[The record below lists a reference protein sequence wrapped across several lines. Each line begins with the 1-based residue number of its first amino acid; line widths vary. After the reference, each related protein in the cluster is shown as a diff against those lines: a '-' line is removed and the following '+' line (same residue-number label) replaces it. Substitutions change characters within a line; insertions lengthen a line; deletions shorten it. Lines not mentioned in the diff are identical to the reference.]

1 MKTLIRNG
9 KIILED
15 EIIESDL
22 LIDDDKILGFQNSD
36 DAKVIDAQG
45 LYVSPGFID
54 VHTHGRKGADTMDA
68 TKESL
73 EIMSREH
80 LKTGVT
86 SFLPTTMTMPIE
98 DVARAMDAIGQYKDE
113 VTGAKIIGVHL
124 EGPFISAKYKGAQ
137 PESAI
142 IAPSIENYKALC
154 HGHEELVK
162 KITIAPER
170 EGALEL
176 IDYLAKH
183 EVSVSVGH
191 SNATFEETVKAIH
204 YGANSTTH
212 TYNAMTP
219 LHHREPGIVGTAML
233 NQRLYAE
240 LILDGKHVKWPS
252 ARILAEMKDD
262 DKLVLVTDSLEAA
275 GMPVGEYMLGGQKVF
290 VKDGRAELENG
301 TIAGSIAGMNEE
313 VKHAVEH
320 LNVSLVKAVNY
331 ASRNPADSLNR
342 KDLGRIAPG
351 AKADLIFFNANIDIM
366 HAMVDGILKF

>member
-137 PESAI
+137 P
-142 IAPSIENYKALC
+142 
-154 HGHEELVK
+154 
-162 KITIAPER
+162 
-170 EGALEL
+170 
-176 IDYLAKH
+176 
-183 EVSVSVGH
+183 
-191 SNATFEETVKAIH
+191 
-204 YGANSTTH
+204 
-212 TYNAMTP
+212 
-219 LHHREPGIVGTAML
+219 
-233 NQRLYAE
+233 
-240 LILDGKHVKWPS
+240 
-252 ARILAEMKDD
+252 
-262 DKLVLVTDSLEAA
+262 
-275 GMPVGEYMLGGQKVF
+275 
-290 VKDGRAELENG
+290 
-301 TIAGSIAGMNEE
+301 
-313 VKHAVEH
+313 
-320 LNVSLVKAVNY
+320 
-331 ASRNPADSLNR
+331 
-342 KDLGRIAPG
+342 
-351 AKADLIFFNANIDIM
+351 
-366 HAMVDGILKF
+366 

>member
-1 MKTLIRNG
+1 MGL
-9 KIILED
+9 
-15 EIIESDL
+15 
-22 LIDDDKILGFQNSD
+22 FQIKPD
-36 DAKVIDAQG
+36 
-45 LYVSPGFID
+45 
-54 VHTHGRKGADTMDA
+54 
-68 TKESL
+68 
-73 EIMSREH
+73 
-80 LKTGVT
+80 
-86 SFLPTTMTMPIE
+86 
-98 DVARAMDAIGQYKDE
+98 
-113 VTGAKIIGVHL
+113 
-124 EGPFISAKYKGAQ
+124 
-137 PESAI
+137 
-142 IAPSIENYKALC
+142 
-154 HGHEELVK
+154 
-162 KITIAPER
+162 
-170 EGALEL
+170 
-176 IDYLAKH
+176 
-183 EVSVSVGH
+183 
-191 SNATFEETVKAIH
+191 IH

-313 VKHAVEH
+313 VRHAVEH

-366 HAMVDGILKF
+366 HTMVDGILKF